1 MMPMQHPGEVWFLP
15 PDAREGGDPKTRRH
29 VLLTPCT
36 NETDVAIFGFAST
49 QGTEAAFGAAN
60 VLLDPF
66 ATAYGSSGRTGFQH
80 PTYIYP
86 SRLVP
91 AAPADMTRFAGRIID
106 EMAAIRAKLYDALG
120 IRTGT
125 SDGQGRAGG
134 SWRGRVVRFSD
145 PFARELECTHGVV
158 ITEPAYS
165 NMQRYQTVVP
175 ILDPEEFEPNA
186 SDLVVTDQPWT
197 SRIET
202 PLRAVWLGVDL
213 VQTVFHP
220 TEVADWTGAT
230 VDEATMAE
238 IDAYLLNLFG
248 L

>member
-1 MMPMQHPGEVWFLP
+1 MQHPGEVWFLP
-15 PDAREGGDPKTRRH
+15 PDARDGGDPKTRRH

-36 NETDVAIFGFAST
+36 DETEIATFAYAST

-66 ATAYGSSGRTGFQH
+66 ATSYGSSGRTGFRH

-91 AAPADMTRFAGRIID
+91 AARADLTRFAGRIID
-106 EMAAIRAKLYDALG
+106 EMGTIRGRLHDALG

-125 SDGQGRAGG
+125 STGRGAAAG
-134 SWRGRVVRFSD
+134 SWRGRVVRFAD
-145 PFARELECTHGVV
+145 AFARELGCSYGVIV
-158 ITEPAYS
+158 TEPAYS
-165 NMQRYQTVVP
+165 NAQRYQAIVP
-175 ILDPEEFEPNA
+175 VLDPEEFEPDHH
-186 SDLVVTDQPWT
+186 DLVVTEQPWIGMADP
-197 SRIET
+197 R
-202 PLRAVWLGVDL
+202 LNGVWLAADM
-213 VQTVFHP
+213 VQSVFHP
-220 TEVADWTGAT
+220 LEIRAWTDAT

-238 IDAYLLNLFG
+238 LDTYLLHLFG